1 MQKLM
6 SLMRSAMEHYN
17 MVQDGDRIAVGIS
30 GGKDSLALL
39 CCLSE
44 MRRFYPKKYELV
56 AVTLDPC
63 FDNTP
68 GDYSAIE
75 ELCIRIG
82 VPYHIRQTE
91 LAKIIFETRRESNP
105 CSLCARMRRGILHD
119 FAKANGCNKLAL
131 GHHADDAEETF
142 FMNLLFG
149 GTVGCFSP
157 VSYLSRKDL
166 TMIRPMVFARESAVE
181 GVVGKYALPVIKSRC
196 PVDGNTQREHIKAVI
211 QDLDRQYGQLNQK
224 VLGALQRGNIDRW

>member
-6 SLMRSAMEHYN
+6 SLMRSAMEHYD

-44 MRRFYPKKYELV
+44 MRRFYPKKYELA
-56 AVTLDPC
+56 AVTLDPY
-63 FDNTP
+63 FDNQP
-68 GDYSAIE
+68 GDYAAIQ
-75 ELCIRIG
+75 ELCNRIN
-82 VPYHIRQTE
+82 VPYFIRRTE
-91 LAKIIFETRRESNP
+91 LAKIIFETRKESNP

-119 FAKANGCNKLAL
+119 AAKAHGCNKLAL
-131 GHHADDAEETF
+131 GHHADDAAETF

-149 GTVGCFSP
+149 GKAGCFSP

-166 TMIRPMVFARESAVE
+166 TMIRPMIFARESAVE
-181 GVVGKYALPVIKSRC
+181 GVVKKYGLPVVKSKC
-196 PVDGNTQREHIKAVI
+196 PADGNTQREEIKAVMRN
-211 QDLDRQYGQLNQK
+211 LDRQYGQLNQK
-224 VLGALQRGNIDRW
+224 VIGALQRGNIDRW